1 MRTVLYLEEADLP
14 VERVD
19 GELEAVAA
27 AGVRRGRRRL
37 GPRRR
42 RSCHRT
48 RRRFVIVDERWIGS
62 TSSLASEPPSYSSWL
77 YVVRGCARGK
87 GLMAEAEWGRAYCW
101 RGESKSKQSQHSKCK
116 GIE

>member
-1 MRTVLYLEEADLP
+1 MRTVVYLEEADLP

-48 RRRFVIVDERWIGS
+48 RRR
-62 TSSLASEPPSYSSWL
+62 LL
-77 YVVRGCARGK
+77 
-87 GLMAEAEWGRAYCW
+87 
-101 RGESKSKQSQHSKCK
+101 
-116 GIE
+116 

>member
-1 MRTVLYLEEADLP
+1 MRTVVYLEEADLP

-48 RRRFVIVDERWIGS
+48 RRRFVIVDERTMDWIDELGS
-62 TSSLASEPPSYSSWL
+62 
-77 YVVRGCARGK
+77 
-87 GLMAEAEWGRAYCW
+87 
-101 RGESKSKQSQHSKCK
+101 
-116 GIE
+116 